1 MDAGVPRPGLCDR
14 LQERH
19 LRAGDRGPDLSGR
32 QGVGRHL
39 PVSSTTHQEDTTTPL
54 DTCQVPVPSTSISS
68 TTTRRIP
75 PFLWTVDTGHVSGT
89 STIRFNGKNTCP
101 FCVLLT
107 KLLLSLVFHDWSCLN
122 NN

>member
-1 MDAGVPRPGLCDR
+1 MDAGVPCPGLCDC

-54 DTCQVPVPSTSISS
+54 DTCQVPVPSTSIIYHHQED
-68 TTTRRIP
+68 TTIP
-75 PFLWTVDTGHVSGT
+75 LDTCQVPVQFGSMVKIHV
-89 STIRFNGKNTCP
+89 
-101 FCVLLT
+101 
-107 KLLLSLVFHDWSCLN
+107 LSAYY
-122 NN
+122 